1 MTAPLRVRG
10 TILPDGRE
18 AELWIID
25 GRFRFEGPSSAA
37 ELAAPGGFLV
47 SGLVDCH
54 SHISWPHERD
64 TPAHTAAFMD
74 ESRRI
79 YAGTGVTLLRDMGS
93 HADAVLTLPPRPG
106 LPRVQAAGTLLLRH
120 EPWPFTPTP
129 PERLRS
135 VALAQIAAGAAWVKI
150 FSDWSSDYSGRENTA
165 FSAQDALTYPLQ
177 ILADTTAAVHAAGG
191 RVAAHCFTP
200 VGTRASVE
208 AGVDSLEHGWG
219 VDEPLL
225 DEMAVRGIAWAPLL
239 GIALPMWETAVQ
251 YGETERA
258 AWIERSMD
266 ALHRL
271 LPEAERRGVQLLAGT
286 DWHPQVTVAHEMREL
301 HAFGV
306 SRETELAAATWGA
319 RAFLGEPGIADGA
332 PADLL
337 VLKRDPRHDLGVFD
351 APAAIV
357 IGGVGVEPDLPQLQR
372 ERVGWD
378 AVRRSGQPAF
388 TNRVSQ

>member
-1 MTAPLRVRG
+1 MSKPFRVRG
-10 TILPDGRE
+10 TILPDDRE
-18 AELWIID
+18 AELWIVE
-25 GRFRFEGPSSAA
+25 GRFRFAGPRNAA
-37 ELAAPGGFLV
+37 ELAAPGGFLL

-64 TPAHTAAFMD
+64 TPAHTANFMD
-74 ESRRI
+74 ENRRL
-79 YAGTGVTLLRDMGS
+79 YASTGVTLLRDMGS

-106 LPRVQAAGTLLLRH
+106 LPRVYAAGTLLLRH

-135 VALAQIAAGAAWVKI
+135 VALAQIAAGATWVKI

-165 FSAQDALTYPLQ
+165 FSAQDELTYPLE

-191 RVAAHCFTP
+191 RVAAHCFTS
-200 VGTRASVE
+200 VGTRASVQ

-225 DEMAVRGIAWAPLL
+225 YEMARRGIAWAPLL
-239 GIALPMWETAVQ
+239 GIALPMWETAVR
-251 YGETERA
+251 YGETERV
-258 AWIERSMD
+258 AWIESSMD
-266 ALHRL
+266 ALHRF
-271 LPEAERRGVQLLAGT
+271 LPEAERRGVRLLTGT

-306 SRETELAAATWGA
+306 PRAAALAAATWGA

-337 VLKRDPRHDLGVFD
+337 VLRRDPREDLGVFD
-351 APAAIV
+351 APAAIS
-357 IGGVGVEPDLPQLQR
+357 IGGVPVEPDLRQLQR
-372 ERVGWD
+372 PRIGWD
-378 AVRRSGQPAF
+378 ASCRSDRSAL
-388 TNRVSQ
+388 TN